1 MHVLAYLGI
10 VLLTSVG
17 LAQPSDSVGRVVA
30 LAGQATVQHKG
41 QAQTEPLM
49 MQSLLHR
56 DDFIRTQASSK
67 VRIAL
72 VDGTTLALGEQSTLY
87 IGDVVQSSEQR
98 SRTTWLTMVEGI
110 FRLVVD
116 KVLPGSTFEVH
127 TTNAVAAVRGTD
139 WLGQVTG
146 ETTAIVVLQGEV
158 AVKQA
163 RLEVRETVLLS
174 AGMGTDVIGP
184 QAPTPAKQWGA
195 ARVQALVQATTLP

>member
-1 MHVLAYLGI
+1 MHVLVYLGI

-17 LAQPSDSVGRVVA
+17 LAQPPDSIGRVVA

-41 QAQTEPLM
+41 QTQAEPLM
-49 MQSLLHR
+49 MQSVLHR
-56 DDFIRTQASSK
+56 DDFIRTQAASK

-87 IGDVVQSSEQR
+87 IGDVVQSAPR
-98 SRTTWLTMVEGI
+98 SRSTWLTMVAGV

-139 WLGQVTG
+139 WLGQVTP
-146 ETTAIVVLQGEV
+146 EATAIVVLQGEV
-158 AVKQA
+158 AVKQG
-163 RLEVRETVLLS
+163 RPEVQGTVLLS
-174 AGMGTDVIGP
+174 AGMGTDVVGP